1 MCFAISF
8 LVHSRT
14 RRLITFDKLFEVEK
28 KVDSG
33 PLFDLYEGLKWTNA
47 WYMHEQWV
55 KSNHAFSGW
64 KNAYTNGHICVI
76 FNGKANPL
84 TISAKRQGTE
94 TFSILSLEA
103 TAAWLDNLQV
113 NIIGRRNKQ
122 DLHSTTMVLQFD
134 SSQVVYLDWKE
145 IDEIQFTPT
154 SGRAHPGIDYS
165 EKYFAITWILLG

>member
-1 MCFAISF
+1 MNEDWKQLKQSF
-8 LVHSRT
+8 VGNLRKSENILLESTIRFI
-14 RRLITFDKLFEVEK
+14 RRFIMD
-28 KVDSG
+28 
-33 PLFDLYEGLKWTNA
+33 YA

-154 SGRAHPGIDYS
+154 SGTAHPGIDYS